1 MKEKESSSNLISPYA
16 GELIDL
22 MVSKE
27 ERQELL
33 ERSSRLP
40 SVRISS
46 RSLCDLELLAT
57 GAFSPLDRF
66 MGKADYERVLTEMRL
81 ENGILFPIP
90 ITLPVDEDALPS
102 WGEQITLSDARN
114 NTLAVMQIEEVYP
127 WDSLRESRLVLGT
140 TDSRHPLISEMVRWG
155 KMYVSGALKMIDLPV
170 YHDFMN
176 LRLTPAEVR
185 TRLEGM
191 GNEQVVAF
199 QTRNPM
205 HRIHEELTKRAAE
218 EVNGSL
224 LIHPVVGMTKPGDVD
239 HYTRV
244 RVYRTL
250 LENYYDQER
259 TLLSLLPLAMRM
271 AGPREALWH
280 AIIRRNY
287 GATHFIVGRD
297 HAGPGKDSHGRPFY
311 GPYEAQA
318 MMEQYANEIGVQ
330 LMKFKELVYLADEER
345 YEERTNIPEDAR
357 IFSISGTQVRDEYL
371 EKGEMLPDWFTRA
384 ETAEILKQMYP
395 PRYQQGFCIWFT
407 GLSGSGK
414 STTAEVLTSLL
425 LERGRQITLLDG
437 DVVRT
442 HLSKGLGFSP
452 EDRDT
457 NILRIGFVAGEIAR
471 QGGSV
476 ICAAISPYRATR
488 NEARKMVGEDHFIE
502 VFVDTPIEVCEQR
515 DVKGLYARARRGQIT
530 GFTGVDD
537 PYEAPIK
544 PEIVLDT
551 VENDPFTNARKIV
564 EFLEESGFLIPDGQP
579 NNGKNHKSQTEDFE
593 AHVEKQ
599 PETKNL

>member
-1 MKEKESSSNLISPYA
+1 MKEKESNSNLISPYA

-22 MVSKE
+22 MVSEE

-40 SVRISS
+40 SVRISP

-81 ENGILFPIP
+81 ENGVLFPIP

-102 WGEQITLSDARN
+102 WGEQITLSDTRN

-155 KMYVSGALKMIDLPV
+155 KVYVSGALKMIDLPI

-176 LRLTPAEVR
+176 LRLTPTEVR
-185 TRLEGM
+185 ARLEGM

-250 LENYYDQER
+250 LENYYDQES

-371 EKGEMLPDWFTRA
+371 SKGEMLPDWFTRA

-530 GFTGVDD
+530 GFTGVDA

-544 PEIVLDT
+544 PEITLDT
-551 VENDPFTNARKIV
+551 VENDPFTNASKIV

-579 NNGKNHKSQTEDFE
+579 NNGKNHKLQTEDLE
-593 AHVEKQ
+593 AQVEEQ
-599 PETKNL
+599 PEAKNL

>member
-1 MKEKESSSNLISPYA
+1 MTNKTTQNT
-16 GELIDL
+16 LIDPYGGDLINL
-22 MVSKE
+22 MVGDD

-33 ERSSRLP
+33 ARSNRLP
-40 SVRISS
+40 SVRISE

-66 MGKADYERVLTEMRL
+66 MGKEDYERVLTEMRFK
-81 ENGILFPIP
+81 NGVLFPIP
-90 ITLPVDEDALPS
+90 ITLPVDEDAMPTWS
-102 WGEQITLSDARN
+102 EQITLSDSRN
-114 NTLAVMQIEEVYP
+114 NTLAVMQIEDVFH
-127 WDSLRESRLVLGT
+127 WDPLRESRLVLGT
-140 TDSRHPLISEMVRWG
+140 TDPKHPLISEMVRWG
-155 KMYVSGALKMIDLPV
+155 KVYVTGEIKVLNLPV
-170 YHDFMN
+170 YHDFIR
-176 LRLTPAEVR
+176 LRLTPGEVR
-185 TRLEGM
+185 SRLEEM
-191 GNEQVVAF
+191 GNKNVVAF

-205 HRIHEELTKRAAE
+205 HRIHEELTKRAADE
-218 EVNGSL
+218 INGSL

-244 RVYRTL
+244 RTYRTL
-250 LENYYDQER
+250 YENYYDRDR

-297 HAGPGKDSHGRPFY
+297 HAGPGSDSQGKPFY

-318 MMEQYANEIGVQ
+318 MVTQYADEIGVQ
-330 LMKFKELVYLADEER
+330 PVEFKELVYLADEER
-345 YEERTNIPEDAR
+345 YEENNKIPEGAR
-357 IFSISGTQVRDEYL
+357 IFSISGTKVREDFL
-371 EKGEMLPDWFTRA
+371 AKGELLPDWYTRN
-384 ETAEILKQMYP
+384 EIANILQEMYP
-395 PRYQQGFCIWFT
+395 PRSKQGFCIWFT

-425 LERGRQITLLDG
+425 LESGRQVTLLDG

-442 HLSKGLGFSP
+442 HLSKGLGFSR

-471 QGGSV
+471 HGGTV

-488 NEARKMVGEDHFIE
+488 NEARKMVGDDHFIE
-502 VFVDTPIEVCEQR
+502 VFVNTPIEVCEER

-537 PYEAPIK
+537 PYEEPVD
-544 PEIVLDT
+544 PEIQIET
-551 VENDPFTNARKIV
+551 VKTDPLTNAHTIIDYLKQC
-564 EFLEESGFLIPDGQP
+564 GFITPNGDSP
-579 NNGKNHKSQTEDFE
+579 NNQQTKETINE
-593 AHVEKQ
+593 AELAK
-599 PETKNL
+599 TG

>member
-155 KMYVSGALKMIDLPV
+155 KVYVSGALKMIDLPI

-185 TRLEGM
+185 ARLEGM

-297 HAGPGKDSHGRPFY
+297 HAGPGKDSHDRPFY

-318 MMEQYANEIGVQ
+318 MMEQYAKEIGVQ

-345 YEERTNIPEDAR
+345 YEERTNIQENAH
-357 IFSISGTQVRDEYL
+357 IFSISGTQVREEYL
-371 EKGEMLPDWFTRA
+371 SKGEMLPDWFTRV

-544 PEIVLDT
+544 PEIMLDT